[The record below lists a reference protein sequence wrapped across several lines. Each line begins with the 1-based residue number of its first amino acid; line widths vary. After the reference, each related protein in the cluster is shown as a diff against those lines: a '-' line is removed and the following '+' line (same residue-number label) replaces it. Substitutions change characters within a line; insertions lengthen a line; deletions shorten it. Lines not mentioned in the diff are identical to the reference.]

1 MTESLRI
8 EIPDQGTITIGIEK
22 DKRLPS
28 RESLFP
34 LTQRK
39 LQRTRCL
46 LDFVDSSQEHMQ
58 LFLTFLDAFVQMA
71 RTVTFVLQK
80 EGKDIRGFKE
90 WYTQKQTEMKDNK
103 VFEFFKNARNIT
115 AKEGIIDHRIALKI
129 EIRGIPP
136 GFKGRAVTLKYTGD
150 TFDLVPGQSLPDVGT
165 KIAYFFPRW
174 DQDIVTICRQYVEQ
188 LTAIVE
194 EGERILAD
202 KD

>member
-8 EIPDQGTITIGIEK
+8 QIPDQGTITIGVEK
-22 DKRLPS
+22 DKRFPS
-28 RESLFP
+28 RKWLFP

-39 LQRTRCL
+39 LERTRCL
-46 LDFVDSSQEHMQ
+46 LDFADNLQEHMQ
-58 LFLTFLDAFVQMA
+58 LFLTFLDAFIQMA

-80 EGKDIRGFKE
+80 EGNNIRGFNE
-90 WYTQKQTEMKDNK
+90 WYTQKQTEMKANK

-115 AKEGIIDHRIALKI
+115 AKEGIIDHRIALRI
-129 EIRGIPP
+129 EVRGIPP

-165 KIAYFFPRW
+165 KITYFFPGW
-174 DQDIVTICRQYVEQ
+174 DQDILTICRQYLEQ

-194 EGERILAD
+194 EGERILAS